1 MREHDSAG
9 AEAFAV
15 QTYVALGDS
24 FSEGVGDSRADGSWR
39 GWADR
44 AAERMAASSPGLR
57 YANLAIRGKVLVQV
71 IEDQVPAAVAMR
83 PDLISLAAGGNDLL
97 RPGTDPDILA
107 QPFNDAVERL
117 AAAAGRVLLFT
128 GFDPGLFPLIRMIR
142 GKAAAFNAHLRI
154 IAARHDCL
162 LVDLWSMR
170 VLADPRMWAAD
181 RLHLGPE
188 GHRRVALR
196 VCEVLGLPVD
206 ADWREPLPAVPGLP
220 RATAAP
226 RPGPGRAG
234 RMPSGRGP
242 RRALGAAPPHRGVQ
256 WRRPLGQA
264 PRAQRSHRARG
275 VARIASWCRAHQPH
289 VHRVGQLCRDHDTAT
304 GV

>member
-1 MREHDSAG
+1 MREHDSSG
-9 AEAFAV
+9 TFALHTYV
-15 QTYVALGDS
+15 AQTFVAQTFVALGDS
-24 FSEGVGDSRADGSWR
+24 FSEGVGDPRADGSWR

-57 YANLAIRGKVLVQV
+57 YANLAIRGKVLAQV

-97 RPGTDPDILA
+97 RPGTDPDVLA

-117 AAAAGRVLLFT
+117 GAAGGRVLLFT

-206 ADWREPLPAVPGLP
+206 ADWREPLPAV
-220 RATAAP
+220 AAP
-226 RPGPGRAG
+226 ASGYRGAPAWAGARWQDAQWARAY
-234 RMPSGRGP
+234 
-242 RRALGAAPPHRGVQ
+242 AAPWV
-256 WRRPLGQA
+256 RRRLTGASSGDGRSGKRPELREVSA
-264 PRAQRSHRARG
+264 P
-275 VARIASWCRAHQPH
+275 
-289 VHRVGQLCRDHDTAT
+289 TE
-304 GV
+304 